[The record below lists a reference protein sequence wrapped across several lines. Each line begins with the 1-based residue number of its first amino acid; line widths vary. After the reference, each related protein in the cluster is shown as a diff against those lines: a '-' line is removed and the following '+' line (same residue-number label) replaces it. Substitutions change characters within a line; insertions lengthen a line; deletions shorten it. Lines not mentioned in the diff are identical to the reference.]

1 MSRNN
6 LHRKETPL
14 LFGLLSKKFT
24 DEGNPYV
31 KFNWGKIIFFLITLL
46 VVSWLSL
53 ASLLFAYFKYAKD
66 FDTVKFTNMLL
77 LPVKYSEHKID
88 MGNRHIERGLEAMKD
103 NRFMDGIRLLRLGL
117 ARSPNNLEGLVS
129 LAQIYEFGLDR
140 KDIAIEMYLDGF
152 ESGGIQDSDFCQ
164 AALQS
169 LLSHKMD
176 SEIIELAETYL
187 PESFIKD
194 SNPNFQIL
202 AFAAATSSFYRGKFD
217 KTEDYI
223 SNFLLN
229 ETVDGIVL
237 SSRVSWD
244 KGNTYSAIKKLESA
258 LYKYP
263 NSDELYSQISYYY
276 REVDDFDSSRRYA
289 QLRSVKSPSDH
300 NPIIDLIYL
309 YDKYEIKDK
318 VIEYSNKIIKNFS
331 DNEKA
336 IYKLSNF
343 AASTGKINVAQF
355 CYELALEK
363 NYDLQN
369 FALSLVEAHI
379 SSKDYEGAINFSE
392 ELLVE
397 NPTWL
402 KDHWSVFNSL
412 RALASYGLNRPDL
425 GEIYLEEFLTEKDI
439 TPAILVSVAKRFS
452 DNQMY
457 KQAQKILNIAYNK
470 DENNQRVLY
479 SLISVNLELGITQ
492 NLDNQIKKLLQTR
505 RPDSKLIKKAYNRL
519 GSDLFIFTKNRT
531 SILMDLGSIVR
542 ESI

>member
-14 LFGLLSKKFT
+14 LYGLLSKKFT

-152 ESGGIQDSDFCQ
+152 EYGGIQDSDFCQ

-176 SEIIELAETYL
+176 TEIIELAETYL

-309 YDKYEIKDK
+309 YDKYE
-318 VIEYSNKIIKNFS
+318 
-331 DNEKA
+331 
-336 IYKLSNF
+336 
-343 AASTGKINVAQF
+343 
-355 CYELALEK
+355 
-363 NYDLQN
+363 
-369 FALSLVEAHI
+369 
-379 SSKDYEGAINFSE
+379 
-392 ELLVE
+392 
-397 NPTWL
+397 
-402 KDHWSVFNSL
+402 
-412 RALASYGLNRPDL
+412 R
-425 GEIYLEEFLTEKDI
+425 
-439 TPAILVSVAKRFS
+439 
-452 DNQMY
+452 
-457 KQAQKILNIAYNK
+457 
-470 DENNQRVLY
+470 
-479 SLISVNLELGITQ
+479 
-492 NLDNQIKKLLQTR
+492 
-505 RPDSKLIKKAYNRL
+505 
-519 GSDLFIFTKNRT
+519 
-531 SILMDLGSIVR
+531 
-542 ESI
+542 